1 LPLPQRERGL
11 VVTPP
16 RPAPSSHSNLVLE
29 LGPSSREVCALA
41 YLSLV
46 VASAA
51 ARTVHTW
58 RERIEI
64 WVSGSGMRTGHE
76 DGSHAVH
83 ARRPA
88 AAAQCARARAH
99 AQCASV
105 SADLVFPA
113 AAMMRPGR
121 RARRPREIMN
131 LNFILDYGTSTGC
144 TSSQRRLAMASIS
157 HVVACEVEL
166 ALCHRV
172 LGVGFQ
178 EH

>member
-1 LPLPQRERGL
+1 MLPLPQRERGL

-16 RPAPSSHSNLVLE
+16 LPAPSSHSSLVLE

-105 SADLVFPA
+105 SADL
-113 AAMMRPGR
+113 
-121 RARRPREIMN
+121 
-131 LNFILDYGTSTGC
+131 L
-144 TSSQRRLAMASIS
+144 Q
-157 HVVACEVEL
+157 
-166 ALCHRV
+166 
-172 LGVGFQ
+172 
-178 EH
+178 